1 MKSILNI
8 AVYIA
13 VICSLVLVP
22 AGRASA
28 SDNGVEA
35 DILIEDLEPIGV
47 QTHRFVDRDGEVKLT
62 VEWLRRPGEFAV
74 TIDYYGYLT
83 QEGRVNCFLDLNGTR
98 REFITLRES
107 FADRHQRIRILSFHP
122 TVTRG
127 NARSLKKLTSDE
139 VVDYLLFTNA
149 PYYPQFGTVNIE
161 MKFFSHGRWDGD
173 GNNNNE
179 NYRISFPCPIKV
191 QADDHF

>member
-8 AVYIA
+8 ARYI
-13 VICSLVLVP
+13 VLIVSLALIP
-22 AGRASA
+22 AGIAGA
-28 SDNGVEA
+28 SDDIAEA
-35 DILIEDLEPIGV
+35 GMPNEDIEPIGV
-47 QTHRFVDRDGEVKLT
+47 QTHRFVDHDGEVKLT

-74 TIDYYGYLT
+74 TIDYFGYLT
-83 QEGRVNCFLDLNGTR
+83 QEGRVNCYLELNGTR

-107 FADRHQRIRILSFHP
+107 ASDRHQRIRILSFHP

-127 NARSLKKLTSDE
+127 SSRGLKKLTPEE

-149 PYYPQFGTVNIE
+149 PYYPQFGNVNVE

-191 QADDHF
+191 QAEDHF

>member
-8 AVYIA
+8 ALYIA
-13 VICSLVLVP
+13 VIVSLVLVP
-22 AGRASA
+22 SGTATA
-28 SDNGVEA
+28 SDDVAEA
-35 DILIEDLEPIGV
+35 ESLIEDLEPIGV

-83 QEGRVNCFLDLNGTR
+83 QEGRVNCYLDLNGTR

-107 FADRHQRIRILSFHP
+107 DSDRHQRIRILSFHP

-127 NARSLKKLTSDE
+127 TTRGLKKLASDE

-149 PYYPQFGTVNIE
+149 PYYPQFGAVNIE

-173 GNNNNE
+173 ANNDND
-179 NYRISFPCPIKV
+179 NYKIRFPCPIKV
-191 QADDHF
+191 QAEDHF

>member
-1 MKSILNI
+1 MKSFLNI
-8 AVYIA
+8 ALYIT
-13 VICSLVLVP
+13 VILALILIPSGIV
-22 AGRASA
+22 AA
-28 SDNGVEA
+28 SDDVIET
-35 DILIEDLEPIGV
+35 DMLSEDLEPIGV

-83 QEGRVNCFLDLNGTR
+83 QEGRVNCYLDLNGTR
-98 REFITLRES
+98 REFITLRENVS
-107 FADRHQRIRILSFHP
+107 DRHQQIRILSFHP
-122 TVTRG
+122 TVTHGNTRG
-127 NARSLKKLTSDE
+127 LKKLTSDE

-179 NYRISFPCPIKV
+179 NYKISFPCPIKV
-191 QADDHF
+191 QAEDHF

>member
-1 MKSILNI
+1 MKTILNV

-13 VICSLVLVP
+13 VLFCLVLVP
-22 AGRASA
+22 SGIAAA
-28 SDNGVEA
+28 SDDDAEEEM
-35 DILIEDLEPIGV
+35 LSEDLEPIGV
-47 QTHRFVDRDGEVKLT
+47 QTHRFVDQDGEVRLT

-74 TIDYYGYLT
+74 TIDYFGYLT
-83 QEGRVNCFLDLNGTR
+83 QEGRVNCYLDLNGTR

-107 FADRHQRIRILSFHP
+107 VSDRHQRIRILSFHP

-127 NARSLKKLTSDE
+127 TTRGLKKLTSDE

-173 GNNNNE
+173 GNNENE
-179 NYRISFPCPIKV
+179 NYRISFPCPVRV
-191 QADDHF
+191 QAEDHF

>member
-1 MKSILNI
+1 MNI
-8 AVYIA
+8 AVFIA
-13 VICSLVLVP
+13 IIFSLILIP
-22 AGRASA
+22 SGIAAA
-28 SDNGVEA
+28 SD
-35 DILIEDLEPIGV
+35 DIAETDVQSEDLEPMGV

-74 TIDYYGYLT
+74 TIEYYGYLT
-83 QEGRVNCFLDLNGTR
+83 QEGRVNCYLDLNGTR

-107 FADRHQRIRILSFHP
+107 VSDRHQRIRILSFHP
-122 TVTRG
+122 TVALGESRG
-127 NARSLKKLTSDE
+127 LKKLTSDE

-149 PYYPQFGTVNIE
+149 PYYPQFGNVNIE

-191 QADDHF
+191 QAEDHF